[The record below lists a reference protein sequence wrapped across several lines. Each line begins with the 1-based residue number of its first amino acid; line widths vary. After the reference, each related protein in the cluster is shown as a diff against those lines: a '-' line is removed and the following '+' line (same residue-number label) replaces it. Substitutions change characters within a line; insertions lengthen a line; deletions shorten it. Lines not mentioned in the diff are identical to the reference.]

1 MLAMVDLSRPLIYEY
16 RPPSRG
22 MVDVGSEAG
31 LGNDGDH
38 VIDLDASPRLSG
50 EVRAGGSHML
60 EIGSAITLVD
70 SAPKSICM
78 RSREILG

>member
-1 MLAMVDLSRPLIYEY
+1 VLAMVDLSRPIIYEC

-38 VIDLDASPRLSG
+38 VIDLDVSRLSG
-50 EVRAGGSHML
+50 GVRPGAPHML
-60 EIGSAITLVD
+60 EIGSAICGFCSTIHMYAF
-70 SAPKSICM
+70 S
-78 RSREILG
+78 

>member
-1 MLAMVDLSRPLIYEY
+1 VLAMVDLSRPLIYEY

-38 VIDLDASPRLSG
+38 VIDLDVSRLSG
-50 EVRAGGSHML
+50 GCAPELPTCWRSVPRF
-60 EIGSAITLVD
+60 VD
-70 SAPKSICM
+70 SAAQSICM
-78 RSREILG
+78 RSREILV